1 MKTKDFIKQMDNL
14 KNVLEEKSKEFD
26 CDEIEIVFK
35 DNNGN
40 FTQINC
46 IEGGY
51 APELKTNMLI
61 LSDCTED
68 IKAMIMKMLGTPTVN
83 ADDIDIGEKISF
95 ERVFDDEDH

>member
-1 MKTKDFIKQMDNL
+1 MKIKDFIEQMDNL
-14 KNVLEEKSKEFD
+14 KNVFEEKSEEFD
-26 CDEIEIVFK
+26 CDEIEVVFK
-35 DNNGN
+35 DDNGN
-40 FTQINC
+40 FTQVNC

-51 APELKTNMLI
+51 ALELETNMLI

-95 ERVFDDEDH
+95 EKVFDDDNH